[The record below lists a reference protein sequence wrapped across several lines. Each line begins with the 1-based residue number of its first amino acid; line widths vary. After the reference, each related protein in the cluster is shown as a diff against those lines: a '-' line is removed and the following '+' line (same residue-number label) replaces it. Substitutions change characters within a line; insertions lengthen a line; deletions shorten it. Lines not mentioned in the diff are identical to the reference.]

1 MMDSFFSNPDGIFS
15 TIVYTFLS
23 LFFLVIS
30 RYIYQALHKEIKI
43 NYELVEA
50 DNFAFS
56 FAHVGYLT
64 GIIIAL
70 GGVLTGNSTDNLIND
85 LIDFSLYAILSII
98 LLNLSI
104 LLNDLLILRK
114 MNLKHELIE
123 DQNIGVG
130 VLEASISIATG
141 LIIYGAV
148 SGDSHNDM
156 INGFLSTV
164 IFWGV
169 GMLMFVISTFA
180 YNAILKFSLLEEI
193 KKNNFAVGIAY
204 SGVIISIANLIRHGI
219 QGDFISW
226 EASAQNI
233 LYNSVLALVLLPF
246 IRLIAD
252 KLLLPGQNLTDELV
266 HQEKPNMGAGLVE
279 AFAYVGCSILLDWTL

>member
-1 MMDSFFSNPDGIFS
+1 MTDFFSNPEGLFS
-15 TIVYTFLS
+15 TIAYTFLS

-30 RYIYQALHKEIKI
+30 RYVYQSLHKGI
-43 NYELVEA
+43 NINHELVEA

-70 GGVLTGNSTDNLIND
+70 GGVLTGSSTGNLIAD
-85 LIDFSLYAILSII
+85 LIDFSLYAILSIL

-114 MNLKHELIE
+114 INLKHELVE
-123 DQNIGVG
+123 EQNIGVG

-141 LIIYGAV
+141 LLIYGAV
-148 SGDSHNDM
+148 SGDSHNDL

-164 IFWGV
+164 IFWVV
-169 GMLMFVISTFA
+169 GMILFVISTFV

-193 KKNNFAVGIAY
+193 EKNNFAVSVAY

-226 EASAQNI
+226 EVSAENI
-233 LYNSVLALVLLPF
+233 LYNSVLALAVLPF
-246 IRLIAD
+246 VRLIAD

-266 HQEKPNMGAGLVE
+266 NQEKPNVGAGLVE
-279 AFAYVGCSILLDWTL
+279 AFAYIGCSVLLDWTL

>member
-1 MMDSFFSNPDGIFS
+1 MIDFFSNPDGLFS
-15 TIVYTFLS
+15 TVVYTFLS

-30 RYIYQALHKEIKI
+30 RYVYQALHKEINI
-43 NYELVEA
+43 NHELVEA

-70 GGVLTGNSTDNLIND
+70 GGVLTGNSTGNLITD
-85 LIDFSLYAILSII
+85 LIDFSLYATLSIL

-104 LLNDLLILRK
+104 ILNDLLILRK
-114 MNLKHELIE
+114 MNLKHELVE

-130 VLEASISIATG
+130 VLEAAISIATG

-148 SGDSHNDM
+148 SGDSHHDV

-164 IFWGV
+164 IFWVV
-169 GMLMFVISTFA
+169 GMIMFVISTFA

-193 KKNNFAVGIAY
+193 EK
-204 SGVIISIANLIRHGI
+204 II
-219 QGDFISW
+219 
-226 EASAQNI
+226 
-233 LYNSVLALVLLPF
+233 LP
-246 IRLIAD
+246 
-252 KLLLPGQNLTDELV
+252 
-266 HQEKPNMGAGLVE
+266 
-279 AFAYVGCSILLDWTL
+279 

>member
-1 MMDSFFSNPDGIFS
+1 MTDFFSNPDGLFS
-15 TIVYTFLS
+15 TIAYTFLS

-30 RYIYQALHKEIKI
+30 RYAYQAQHKEINI

-70 GGVLTGNSTDNLIND
+70 GGVLTGSSSGNLIND
-85 LIDFSLYAILSII
+85 LIDFSLYAVLSII

-104 LLNDLLILRK
+104 ILNDLLILRK
-114 MNLKHELIE
+114 MNLKHELVE

-130 VLEASISIATG
+130 VLEAAISIATG

-148 SGDSHNDM
+148 SGDSHHDV

-164 IFWGV
+164 IFWAV

-180 YNAILKFSLLEEI
+180 YNAILNFSLLDEI

-226 EASAQNI
+226 EVSAQNI
-233 LYNSVLALVLLPF
+233 LYNSILALAVLPF
-246 IRLIAD
+246 VRLIAD

-266 HQEKPNMGAGLVE
+266 NQEKPNVGAGLVE
-279 AFAYVGCSILLDWTL
+279 AFAYVGCSVLLDWTL

>member
-1 MMDSFFSNPDGIFS
+1 MIDFFSNPDGLFS
-15 TIVYTFLS
+15 TIAYTFLS

-30 RYIYQALHKEIKI
+30 RYVYQALHKEINI
-43 NYELVEA
+43 NHELVEA

-70 GGVLTGNSTDNLIND
+70 GGVLTGSSTGSLVTD
-85 LIDFSLYAILSII
+85 LIDFSLYAVLSVV

-114 MNLKHELIE
+114 MNLRHELVE

-130 VLEASISIATG
+130 VLEAAISIATG

-148 SGDSHNDM
+148 SGDSHHDV

-164 IFWGV
+164 IFWAV
-169 GMLMFVISTFA
+169 GMIMFVISTFA

-219 QGDFISW
+219 QGDFVSW
-226 EASAQNI
+226 QVSAENI
-233 LYNSVLALVLLPF
+233 LYNSVLALAVLPF
-246 IRLIAD
+246 VRLIAD

-266 HQEKPNMGAGLVE
+266 NQEKPNVGAGLVE
-279 AFAYVGCSILLDWTL
+279 AFAYIGCSVLLDWTL